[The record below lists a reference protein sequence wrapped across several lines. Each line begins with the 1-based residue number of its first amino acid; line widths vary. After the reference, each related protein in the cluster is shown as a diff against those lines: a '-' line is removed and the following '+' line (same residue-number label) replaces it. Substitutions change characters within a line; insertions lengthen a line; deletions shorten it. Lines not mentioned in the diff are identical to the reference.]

1 MRNKKF
7 VQRVCLFL
15 AILMVLSVLISVLAS
30 VGALGVSQ
38 SEIDSLEEEKA
49 AIAEL
54 KEGVSSTIANLEAQ
68 QATVLETKAALDEKN
83 ELARQEIE
91 LINEQ
96 IALYDDMI
104 AEKEIELEEAIA
116 LEEYQKER
124 FRSRLREME
133 ENSEMSYVVF
143 AMQADGFSDL
153 LTRVDNVTEIIESD
167 AALEAKYIA
176 AREEVQTVK
185 AEYEIIQADQLLK
198 REELEARKAQLE
210 IEIAEAAE
218 TIAQLQEDID
228 KFKAEYEANE
238 AAIWALQSQINEMTE
253 EFNRQQEEAK
263 QQGQTVVVGTGSLG
277 WPTPGSTLVTSPFG
291 WRIHP
296 IFQTEKYHSGI
307 DVAANEG
314 TPIYAADSGTVQT
327 AVYSSSYGNYVVIN
341 HGNTYTTLYA
351 HMSSM
356 AVSQGQTVNKG
367 DVIGYVGSTGWST
380 GPHLHYEISYGGA
393 NIDPEAYYGNLTVA
407 Y

>member
-1 MRNKKF
+1 MQNKKF
-7 VQRVCLFL
+7 IRRVCLGL
-15 AILMVLSVLISVLAS
+15 AILMVLGVLLSVLGSVA
-30 VGALGVSQ
+30 AQGVSQ

-49 AIAEL
+49 AIAE
-54 KEGVSSTIANLEAQ
+54 ERNGVSSTIADLEAQ
-68 QATVLETKAALDEKN
+68 QATAIETKTALDEKN

-91 LINEQ
+91 LINTQ
-96 IALYDDMI
+96 IEVYDEMI
-104 AEKEIELEEAIA
+104 AEKEVELEEAIA

-124 FRSRLREME
+124 FRVRIRQME
-133 ENSEMSYVVF
+133 ENTTMSYVTF

-153 LTRVDNVTEIIESD
+153 LTRMDNVSEIIESD
-167 AALEAKYIA
+167 AALEAEYIA
-176 AREEVQTVK
+176 AREAVQEVK
-185 AEYEIIQADQLLK
+185 AEYEAIQAEQLLK

-218 TIAQLQEDID
+218 VIASLQEDID
-228 KFKAEYEANE
+228 RYTAEFAANE
-238 AAIWALQSQINEMTE
+238 AAEWAIQAQINAMTA
-253 EFNRQQEEAK
+253 EFNKQQEALK
-263 QQGQTVVVGTGSLG
+263 QQGQQVAVGTGSLG
-277 WPTPGSTLVTSPFG
+277 WPTPGSTMVTSPFG

-296 IFQTEKYHSGI
+296 IFETEKYHAGI
-307 DVAANEG
+307 DVAANSG
-314 TPIYAADSGTVQT
+314 TPIYAADSGTIQT

-341 HGNTYTTLYA
+341 HGNSYTTLYA

-380 GPHLHYEISYGGA
+380 GPHLHYEISYNGA
-393 NIDPEAYYGNLTVA
+393 NIDPESYYGNLTVA